1 MFLERITAGGSGSMN
16 EVLLE
21 VRNLVKHFPVKAG
34 IFQRTVAVVKAVDG
48 VSFQIRK
55 GETFGLV
62 GESGCGKT
70 TTGRCVLMLE
80 TPTSGEIVFKGV
92 DITKLN
98 QKQLRKLRPK
108 MQIVFQDPFSSLN
121 PRLPI
126 KEIIGEA
133 IAYHKIAKGREV
145 ERRVQELL
153 EMVGLSVEHMNRYP
167 HEFSGGQRQR
177 ICIARALAT
186 EPDLIVCDEAVSAL
200 DVSIQSQILKL
211 LENLQAKLGVAY
223 LFISHALN
231 VVKYISHR
239 IGVMYLGKLVEVAE
253 SEELYLNPL
262 HPYTKALISAVPV
275 PDPKV
280 KRKKIILKGDV
291 PSPLNPPQGC
301 RFVTRC
307 PQAMQVCNEIE
318 PQLVEVAPNHFV
330 ACHLYPST

>member
-1 MFLERITAGGSGSMN
+1 MSEI
-16 EVLLE
+16 LLE

-48 VSFQIRK
+48 VSFQIKR

-92 DITKLN
+92 DITKLS

-275 PDPKV
+275 PDPKL

-307 PQAMQVCNEIE
+307 PQAMQVCGEIE

-330 ACHLYPST
+330 ACHLYSSK

>member
-1 MFLERITAGGSGSMN
+1 MN

-318 PQLVEVAPNHFV
+318 PQLVEVAPNHLV
-330 ACHLYPST
+330 ACHLYTST

>member
-48 VSFQIRK
+48 VSFQIRR

-307 PQAMQVCNEIE
+307 PQAMQVCAEIE
-318 PQLVEVAPNHFV
+318 PQLVEVTPNHLV
-330 ACHLYPST
+330 ACHLYSST

>member
-1 MFLERITAGGSGSMN
+1 MSDVIV
-16 EVLLE
+16 EVQ
-21 VRNLVKHFPVKAG
+21 NLVKYFPVKAG
-34 IFQRTVAVVKAVDG
+34 IFQKKVALVKAVDD
-48 VSFQIRK
+48 VSFQIKK

-70 TTGRCVLMLE
+70 TTGRCILRLE
-80 TPTSGEIVFKGV
+80 EPTSGKIIFKGFE
-92 DITKLN
+92 ITRLS
-98 QKQLRKLRPK
+98 QKELRKLRPK

-121 PRLPI
+121 PRLTV

-133 IAYHKIAKGREV
+133 MVYHGFVKSREV
-145 ERRVQELL
+145 ESRVKELL
-153 EMVGLSVEHMNRYP
+153 EMVGLSAEHMYRYP

-177 ICIARALAT
+177 ICAARALST
-186 EPDLIVCDEAVSAL
+186 QPDLIVCDEAVSAL

-211 LENLQAKLGVAY
+211 LENLQARLGVAY

-262 HPYTKALISAVPV
+262 HPYTKALISAVPM

-280 KRKKIILKGDV
+280 KRQKIILKGDV
-291 PSPLNPPQGC
+291 PSPLNPPKGC

-307 PQAMQVCNEIE
+307 PQAMPICGEVE
-318 PQLVEVAPNHFV
+318 PRMAEASPNHFV
-330 ACHLYPST
+330 ACHLYKL

>member
-1 MFLERITAGGSGSMN
+1 MN

-21 VRNLVKHFPVKAG
+21 VKNLVKHFPVKAG

-48 VSFQIRK
+48 VSFQIKK

-92 DITKLN
+92 DITKLS

-133 IAYHKIAKGREV
+133 IAYHGIAKGREV

-275 PDPKV
+275 PDPKL

-291 PSPLNPPQGC
+291 PSPLNPPRGC

-307 PQAMQVCNEIE
+307 PQAMQVCGEIE
-318 PQLVEVAPNHFV
+318 PQLIEVAPNHFV
-330 ACHLYPST
+330 ACHLYSWA

>member
-1 MFLERITAGGSGSMN
+1 MFLERITAGGSGSMS
-16 EVLLE
+16 EILLE

-48 VSFQIRK
+48 VSFQIRR

-307 PQAMQVCNEIE
+307 PQAMQVCAEIE

>member
-1 MFLERITAGGSGSMN
+1 MFLERITAGGSGSMS
-16 EVLLE
+16 EILLE

-48 VSFQIRK
+48 VSFQIRR

-70 TTGRCVLMLE
+70 TIGRCVLMLE

-318 PQLVEVAPNHFV
+318 PQLVELAPNHLV

>member
-1 MFLERITAGGSGSMN
+1 MFLERITAGGSGSMS
-16 EVLLE
+16 EILLE

-48 VSFQIRK
+48 VSFQIRR

-133 IAYHKIAKGREV
+133 IAYHRIAKGREV

-330 ACHLYPST
+330 ACHLYSST

>member
-318 PQLVEVAPNHFV
+318 PQLVEVTPNHLV
-330 ACHLYPST
+330 ACHLYSST

>member
-1 MFLERITAGGSGSMN
+1 MFLERITTRGSGSMN

-21 VRNLVKHFPVKAG
+21 VKNLVKHFPVKAG

-48 VSFQIRK
+48 VSFQIKK

-92 DITKLN
+92 DITKLS

-133 IAYHKIAKGREV
+133 IAYHGIAKGREV

-275 PDPKV
+275 PDPKL

-291 PSPLNPPQGC
+291 PSPLNPPRGC

-307 PQAMQVCNEIE
+307 PQAMQVCGEIE
-318 PQLVEVAPNHFV
+318 PQLIEVAPNHFV
-330 ACHLYPST
+330 ACHLYSWA

>member
-318 PQLVEVAPNHFV
+318 PQLVEVAPNHLV
-330 ACHLYPST
+330 ACHLYSST

>member
-1 MFLERITAGGSGSMN
+1 MN

-48 VSFQIRK
+48 VSFQIRR

-92 DITKLN
+92 DITKLD
-98 QKQLRKLRPK
+98 QKKLRKLRPK

-291 PSPLNPPQGC
+291 PSPLSPPQGC

-307 PQAMQVCNEIE
+307 PQAMQVCGEIE
-318 PQLVEVAPNHFV
+318 PRLIEVAPNHLV
-330 ACHLYPST
+330 ACHLYSST

>member
-1 MFLERITAGGSGSMN
+1 MSEI
-16 EVLLE
+16 LLE
-21 VRNLVKHFPVKAG
+21 VKNLVKHFPVKAG

-48 VSFQIRK
+48 VSFQIKK

-92 DITKLN
+92 DITKLS

-133 IAYHKIAKGREV
+133 IAYHGIAKGREV

-275 PDPKV
+275 PDPKL

-291 PSPLNPPQGC
+291 PSPLNPPRGC

-307 PQAMQVCNEIE
+307 PQAMQVCGEIE

-330 ACHLYPST
+330 ACHLYSSK

>member
-1 MFLERITAGGSGSMN
+1 MFLERITAGGSGSMS
-16 EVLLE
+16 EILLE

-48 VSFQIRK
+48 VSFQIRR

-307 PQAMQVCNEIE
+307 PQAMQVCAEIE
-318 PQLVEVAPNHFV
+318 PQLIEVAPNHFV
-330 ACHLYPST
+330 ACHLYSST

>member
-48 VSFQIRK
+48 VSFQIRR

-145 ERRVQELL
+145 ERMVQELL

-307 PQAMQVCNEIE
+307 PQAMQVCAEIE
-318 PQLVEVAPNHFV
+318 PQLVEVAPNHLV
-330 ACHLYPST
+330 ACHLYSST

>member
-1 MFLERITAGGSGSMN
+1 MSEI
-16 EVLLE
+16 LLE
-21 VRNLVKHFPVKAG
+21 VKNLVKHFPVKAG
-34 IFQRTVAVVKAVDG
+34 IFQRTVAMVKAVDG

-133 IAYHKIAKGREV
+133 IAYHRIAKGREV

-330 ACHLYPST
+330 ACHLYPGT

>member
-1 MFLERITAGGSGSMN
+1 MN

-48 VSFQIRK
+48 VSFQIRR

-307 PQAMQVCNEIE
+307 PQAMQVCAEIE
-318 PQLVEVAPNHFV
+318 PQLVEVTPNHFV
-330 ACHLYPST
+330 ACHLYSST

>member
-1 MFLERITAGGSGSMN
+1 
-16 EVLLE
+16 

-307 PQAMQVCNEIE
+307 PQAMQVCAEIE
-318 PQLVEVAPNHFV
+318 PQLVEVTPNHLV

>member
-1 MFLERITAGGSGSMN
+1 MN

-48 VSFQIRK
+48 VSFQIRR

-307 PQAMQVCNEIE
+307 PQAMQVCAEIE
-318 PQLVEVAPNHFV
+318 PQLVEVTPNHFV

>member
-1 MFLERITAGGSGSMN
+1 MN

-48 VSFQIRK
+48 VSFQIRR

-307 PQAMQVCNEIE
+307 PQAMQVCAEIE
-318 PQLVEVAPNHFV
+318 PQLVEVTPNHLV
-330 ACHLYPST
+330 ACHLYTST

>member
-98 QKQLRKLRPK
+98 QKQLGKLRPK

-318 PQLVEVAPNHFV
+318 PQLVEVAPNHLV
-330 ACHLYPST
+330 ACHLYSST

>member
-48 VSFQIRK
+48 VSFQIRR

-307 PQAMQVCNEIE
+307 PQAMQVCAEIE
-318 PQLVEVAPNHFV
+318 PQLVEVTPNHLV

>member
-48 VSFQIRK
+48 VSFQIRR

-330 ACHLYPST
+330 ACHLYSST

>member
-1 MFLERITAGGSGSMN
+1 MN

-48 VSFQIRK
+48 VSFQIRR

-307 PQAMQVCNEIE
+307 PQAMQVCAEIE
-318 PQLVEVAPNHFV
+318 PQLVEVAPNHLV
-330 ACHLYPST
+330 ACHLYTST

>member
-307 PQAMQVCNEIE
+307 PQAMQVCAEIE
-318 PQLVEVAPNHFV
+318 PQLVEVAPNHLV
-330 ACHLYPST
+330 ACHLYSST

>member
-48 VSFQIRK
+48 VSFQIRR

-318 PQLVEVAPNHFV
+318 PQLVEVAPNHLV
-330 ACHLYPST
+330 ACHLYTST

>member
-307 PQAMQVCNEIE
+307 PQAMQVCAEIE
-318 PQLVEVAPNHFV
+318 PQLVEVTPNHLV
-330 ACHLYPST
+330 ACHLYTST

>member
-1 MFLERITAGGSGSMN
+1 MN

-21 VRNLVKHFPVKAG
+21 VRNLVKHFPVRAG
-34 IFQRTVAVVKAVDG
+34 ILQRTVAVVKAVDG
-48 VSFQIRK
+48 VSFHIKR

-80 TPTSGEIVFKGV
+80 TPTSGEILFNGV
-92 DITKLN
+92 DITKLT
-98 QKQLRKLRPK
+98 QKQLRSLRPK

-121 PRLPI
+121 PRLPV
-126 KEIIGEA
+126 KEIVGEA
-133 IAYHKIAKGREV
+133 IAYHKLAKGKEV
-145 ERRVQELL
+145 ELRVKELL
-153 EMVGLSVEHMNRYP
+153 EMVGLSAEHMNRYP

-186 EPDLIVCDEAVSAL
+186 QPDLIVCDEAVSAL

-239 IGVMYLGKLVEVAE
+239 IGVMYLGKLVEVAD

-275 PDPKV
+275 PDPKL

-307 PQAMQVCNEIE
+307 PYAMPVCSEVE
-318 PQLVEVAPNHFV
+318 PMLMEVAPGHTV
-330 ACHLYPST
+330 ACHLYGKS

>member
-1 MFLERITAGGSGSMN
+1 MFLERITAGGSGSMS
-16 EVLLE
+16 EILLE

-48 VSFQIRK
+48 VSFQIRR

-307 PQAMQVCNEIE
+307 PQAMQVCAEIE
-318 PQLVEVAPNHFV
+318 PQLIEVAPNHLV
-330 ACHLYPST
+330 ACHLYSST

>member
-1 MFLERITAGGSGSMN
+1 MN

-34 IFQRTVAVVKAVDG
+34 ILQRTVAVVKAVDG
-48 VSFQIRK
+48 VSFHIKR

-80 TPTSGEIVFKGV
+80 TPTSGEILFNGV
-92 DITKLN
+92 DITKLT
-98 QKQLRKLRPK
+98 QKQLRSLRPK

-121 PRLPI
+121 PRLPV
-126 KEIIGEA
+126 KEIVGEA
-133 IAYHKIAKGREV
+133 IAYHKLAKGKEV
-145 ERRVQELL
+145 ELRVKELL
-153 EMVGLSVEHMNRYP
+153 EMVGLSAEHMSRYP

-186 EPDLIVCDEAVSAL
+186 QPDLIVCDEAVSAL

-211 LENLQAKLGVAY
+211 LENLQVKLGVAY

-239 IGVMYLGKLVEVAE
+239 IGVMYLGKLVEVAD

-275 PDPKV
+275 PDPKL

-307 PQAMQVCNEIE
+307 PYATSVCSEVE
-318 PQLVEVAPNHFV
+318 PILMEVAPGHTV
-330 ACHLYPST
+330 ACHLYEKS